1 MGFWTSKCIRDKM
14 DIKSKVDQIV
24 RYLFVMSIQIILQS
38 RIPVRGQSAAEST
51 ASPSSSSPKEIEEFP
66 FNLALKKFP
75 TDVAALE
82 ACKKNGFRSVV
93 LDVLPIQSPQQQTEV
108 SFRHGKL
115 QKFLKTVMSQQP
127 DRRSV
132 LERWVLQYVKHEDG
146 QNAEKQTYSMERM
159 IARVYKSTMV
169 LMRSLISMTRLLPAY
184 RAFQLA
190 NTSSY
195 GKFFGLWYQFLQ
207 LPQPLLHGE
216 GTHMNSYKFPSINV
230 PFGKIC
236 LSVDYRSLVA
246 SDFNFPSAPR
256 LPKIVPDYYRGGST
270 TDPVKILSDDCYSKN
285 MMLNFGGSLPLTG
298 SALSA
303 PPSDSYRNEDS
314 NYCKFA
320 TTSLRHSY
328 IQRALQTIPLSR
340 SRSCRCMAFSPLKQL
355 HCDVLCTKQTE
366 RVPRT
371 FPVDKSAL
379 MFSGAYDYCREVE
392 VAASLPFA
400 VDNDS
405 SVNSL
410 SSLASRQSA
419 QINETMAKEAD
430 TIQIPRD
437 AAIGALVEL
446 LNSAPPLRQFTASES
461 SGDLKLSRPSFEK
474 DGDIHTRSCK
484 AHTSGFPVENSCLK
498 LSNSLKQ
505 GMTSSSSKTTVGQA
519 LKELDVLKGIK
530 NQILKEKDNNRNQI

>member
-1 MGFWTSKCIRDKM
+1 MLINARMHCQGYGENSSRLPNQILSLQHNNLRLPVGISNGLWHKIIQNIKGKEKERRKVKAEYTSVLSGGQPPNETPKKSKM

-410 SSLASRQSA
+410 SRENIRLDITYTKMCNFGDDCCLWPLFYKECVGRKEDCALCDDLVFDSA
-419 QINETMAKEAD
+419 
-430 TIQIPRD
+430 
-437 AAIGALVEL
+437 
-446 LNSAPPLRQFTASES
+446 
-461 SGDLKLSRPSFEK
+461 
-474 DGDIHTRSCK
+474 
-484 AHTSGFPVENSCLK
+484 
-498 LSNSLKQ
+498 
-505 GMTSSSSKTTVGQA
+505 
-519 LKELDVLKGIK
+519 
-530 NQILKEKDNNRNQI
+530 